1 MANHAWHDLRVPQP
15 SWRPH
20 GSSLSTIPKRPR
32 AQIAKLQ
39 GELEA
44 VRDAA
49 EREAEAGAPTR
60 GSSVILHCDAL
71 LP

>member
-1 MANHAWHDLRVPQP
+1 MA
-15 SWRPH
+15 PH

-49 EREAEAGAPTR
+49 EREGEAGAYTR
-60 GSSVILHCDAL
+60 GPAVILNCGVL
-71 LP
+71 VP